1 MFKRSRK
8 VTGLIGLA
16 LIMALV
22 GAACGEDSP
31 DEGAADET
39 TSTQAAAGEAEQTAA
54 TGSTTGA
61 ATLRAGLTGLLSE
74 HVYLAALA
82 TGAALRGDNAAFEAY
97 AAALN
102 GPTNSNTADI
112 VAGMTAAYGDE
123 VGKAFDGLWR
133 SNGHIPAFVA
143 YTQAIAK
150 DDKAGADK
158 AVADLLAYAKTF
170 GTTINSVNAN
180 LPAAAVEEGI
190 KMHATTLKA
199 VIDAQKAGDA
209 AAVYT
214 SLRAAYHHMDELGN
228 TLAGATAK
236 QFPDKFDGDAASP
249 ASGLRSTL
257 TSLLREHVLLA
268 ASATGAALRGDTA
281 SFEAAAAALNG
292 PTGSNTA
299 DIVAGVTSVYGD
311 EVGKAFDGLWRS
323 NGHISAFVAY
333 TQAIAK
339 DDKAAADKAV
349 ADLLAYAKTFGETMN
364 SVNEN
369 LPAAAVEEGIK
380 MHATTLKA
388 VIDAQKAKDAP
399 AMATSLR
406 MAVSHMN
413 EPADAIAAATEK
425 KFPEKF

>member
-1 MFKRSRK
+1 MFRRSRK

-16 LIMALV
+16 LVLALV
-22 GAACGEDSP
+22 GAACGEDKP
-31 DEGAADET
+31 TDEAAPATEEQ
-39 TSTQAAAGEAEQTAA
+39 SGTQMDHAA
-54 TGSTTGA
+54 TGPDTGA

-74 HVYLAALA
+74 HVYLAAMA
-82 TGAALRGDNAAFEAY
+82 TGAALRGDTAGFEAL

-102 GPTNSNTADI
+102 GPTNSNTADL
-112 VAGMTAAYGDE
+112 VAGMTAAYGEE

-133 SNGHIPAFVA
+133 SNGHIPAVVA
-143 YTQAIAK
+143 YTQAVAK

-158 AVADLLAYAKTF
+158 AVADLLAYATTF
-170 GTTINSVNAN
+170 GTTINSVNPN
-180 LPAAAVEEGI
+180 LPAAAVEEGV
-190 KMHATTLKA
+190 KMHITTLKA
-199 VIDAQKAGDA
+199 VIDAQKAMDQPT
-209 AAVYT
+209 VYT

-236 QFPDKFDGDAASP
+236 QFPQKFDGDAASP
-249 ASGLRSTL
+249 ASGLRATL
-257 TSLLREHVLLA
+257 TSVLREHVLLA
-268 ASATGAALRGDTA
+268 ASATGAALGGRMPQ
-281 SFEAAAAALNG
+281 FEAAAAALNG

-299 DIVAGVTSVYGD
+299 DLVAGVTSVYGD

-323 NGHISAFVAY
+323 NGHIPAVVAY

-339 DDKAAADKAV
+339 DDKAGADKAI
-349 ADLLAYAKTFGETMN
+349 ADILAYAATFGTTMN

-369 LPAAAVEEGIK
+369 LPAAAVEEGVK

-388 VIDAQKAKDAP
+388 VIDAQKAGNAP
-399 AMATSLR
+399 AVATSLR

-413 EPADAIAAATEK
+413 DLADAIAAATVK